1 MTWINF
7 NTKANILR
15 CAAVFVAHFVGVGS
29 LAAQDVIFRSL
40 DDGVTVT
47 GRFVAF
53 DGQNVT
59 VAAET
64 GLVSLRADEMTCDG
78 ADCPNL
84 VEYVPFFRMVGA
96 ARIGDLLL
104 PALIDVFARDNGWTV
119 REDLRGFQLYGSD
132 GALVFEF
139 AVTVTTPDDAF
150 SNFVNYEADALL
162 SMRELRSTDL
172 QIAADAGLGQLN
184 LSRQMRILALDAL
197 VPVTSA
203 TSGVRSISLADL
215 TAELAGTSSEFEV
228 HLRTDIDGQIQG
240 FEDRFMRPFGLV
252 MEPPD
257 ASHDTVD
264 ALLDS
269 VSGAAHGLTL
279 VPFGTTR
286 NTQPLALTGPCG
298 LQSDAR
304 FLTMKTEDYPLTFPM
319 FIYLPQRQQ
328 HPQIVDFLDWLRSPS
343 AQLVI
348 RRAGFADL
356 AAAPIPLSDQGDRLA
371 NAIVNAGSEVPL
383 TELQR
388 MIRLLSPRVRMS
400 STFRFEPGSTRLDGQ
415 SRSNVMQLAQAIRGG
430 RFGGR
435 ELMLVGFSDGR
446 GPATANRDLSSAR
459 AEAVRRD
466 LTRALG
472 GTFPENVVIDTSAF
486 GEALPMACDD
496 TIWGQQTNRR
506 VELWVRDAP

>member
-1 MTWINF
+1 M
-7 NTKANILR
+7 R
-15 CAAVFVAHFVGVGS
+15 CAAVLVAHLVCVGS
-29 LAAQDVIFRSL
+29 LAAQDVVFRSP
-40 DDGVTVT
+40 DDSVAVT

-53 DGQNVT
+53 DGENAT
-59 VAAET
+59 VAADT
-64 GLVSLRADEMTCDG
+64 GLVTFRADGMTCDG
-78 ADCPNL
+78 AECPDL
-84 VEYVPFFRMVGA
+84 VEYVPSLRMTGA
-96 ARIGDLLL
+96 ARMGDLLL
-104 PALIDVFARDNGWTV
+104 PALIDVYARDNGWTV
-119 REDLRGFQLYGSD
+119 REDALGFQLYSSD
-132 GALVFEF
+132 GALVFE
-139 AVTVTTPDDAF
+139 VSITVATPEDAF
-150 SNFVNYEADALL
+150 SNFVRHEADALL
-162 SMRELRSTDL
+162 SVRELRAMEL
-172 QIAADAGLGQLN
+172 QIAAEAGLGRLD

-203 TSGVRSISLADL
+203 TSGLRSISLADL

-240 FEDRFMRPFGLV
+240 FEDQFMRPFGLALDQ
-252 MEPPD
+252 PD
-257 ASHDTVD
+257 ASHDSFD
-264 ALLDS
+264 ALLES
-269 VSGAAHGLTL
+269 VAGAANGLTL
-279 VPFGTTR
+279 VPFGKTR

-298 LQSDAR
+298 LRSDAR
-304 FLTMKTEDYPLTFPM
+304 FLTMKTEDYLLTFPM
-319 FIYLPQRQQ
+319 FIYLPQRRR

-348 RRAGFADL
+348 RRAGFVDL
-356 AAAPIPLSDQGDRLA
+356 TAVPIPLSDQGDRLA

-388 MIRLLSPRVRMS
+388 MMRLLSPRVRMS

-415 SRSNVMQLAQAIRGG
+415 SRSNVMQLAQAIRDG

-446 GPATANRDLSSAR
+446 GLALANRDLSSAR
-459 AEAVRRD
+459 AEAVRLD

-472 GTFPENVVIDTSAF
+472 GTFPENVEIDTAAF

-506 VELWVRDAP
+506 VELWVRDVP